1 MTDSTI
7 PASTSLL
14 QDFVA
19 ILSKYVPLPML
30 VINKEH
36 FILKENH
43 IDVVHVLPEDEDH
56 FLNTLKEKVKD
67 FVGEKMFHRLLAEV
81 YRTIANAQIHR

>member
-1 MTDSTI
+1 MTDLTI

-30 VINKEH
+30 VIDAEH
-36 FILKENH
+36 FILKEHH
-43 IDVVHVLPEDEDH
+43 IDVVHILPEDEDQ
-56 FLNTLKEKVKD
+56 FLNLLKEKVKD
-67 FVGEKMFHRLLAEV
+67 FVGEKMFQHLLEKV
-81 YRTIANAQIHR
+81 YRTIANAQMRR